1 MTGRPA
7 LGRQS
12 GGAGH
17 QPTCAWAATPSLGP
31 GVSTKL
37 SIRLH
42 CSPLPRAHSTERCT
56 LYTLDSQRQMPL
68 SMARGSP
75 RPGLGFLSLVCLQR
89 TANQGG
95 PPGLRVSK
103 GTTSRQKN
111 QRYPSKSE
119 SKWSRRIRHSS
130 NTVVHASRLG
140 TAALQN
146 FHRYKVSISK
156 YQSIPADAHLND
168 SGPLEENLGG
178 EVLHDDVLQQLA
190 GVPDQGVVAAAERAA
205 STGRFRRSFRV
216 PDPEN
221 LAA

>member
-1 MTGRPA
+1 MAERGCWAPAHLRVGRDPQP
-7 LGRQS
+7 GPR
-12 GGAGH
+12 GVH
-17 QPTCAWAATPSLGP
+17 QA
-31 GVSTKL
+31 VH
-37 SIRLH
+37 RLH
-42 CSPLPRAHSTERCT
+42 CSPLPRAHSTERCA

-75 RPGLGFLSLVCLQR
+75 LPGLGFLSLVCLQGTL

-130 NTVVHASRLG
+130 NMVVHASRLG